1 MSDMTEAPM
10 LESAANPTPAR
21 MEPNLDLLSGVSVRV
36 SVEVGSTTMRLSE
49 LLNVAEGSVI
59 ELDRATTD
67 LLDLFANGTLIARGE
82 IVSVDGQYGIRIAEV
97 VSPDA
102 RTVQKERRR

>member
-1 MSDMTEAPM
+1 MSDMTEAPV
-10 LESAANPTPAR
+10 LDAVSTASPAR
-21 MEPNLDLLSGVSVRV
+21 MEQNLDLLSGVSVRV

-49 LLNVAEGSVI
+49 LLNVTEGSVI

-82 IVSVDGQYGIRIAEV
+82 IVSIDGQYGIRIAEV
-97 VSPDA
+97 VSPDTRSA
-102 RTVQKERRR
+102 QTERRR